1 MCVCVCVGEGQW
13 GGGDRDI
20 SELRDA
26 AGVNSAAYL
35 IICLLMGLGSLMQ
48 GMKFL
53 SPPPS
58 LFPAPEEVCSPESGT
73 WTPGAS
79 VLLPDFLTKV
89 LLFPHM

>member
-1 MCVCVCVGEGQW
+1 MCVVGEGKCG

-26 AGVNSAAYL
+26 AGVNSVAYL
-35 IICLLMGLGSLMQ
+35 IICLFMGLGSLMQ
-48 GMKFL
+48 GMKLL

-58 LFPAPEEVCSPESGT
+58 LFPAPEEVCSPESGI